1 MTVKTSRH
9 RVGSSPN
16 GRNPVKT
23 RDRMYNIREPDAIKA
38 SGMSQRSIAEAAHC
52 SQRLVWALANGLR
65 TSASEPVARSM
76 ADALDWEFEELWEP
90 ADRVA
95 WERTCK

>member
-1 MTVKTSRH
+1 M
-9 RVGSSPN
+9 
-16 GRNPVKT
+16 KT